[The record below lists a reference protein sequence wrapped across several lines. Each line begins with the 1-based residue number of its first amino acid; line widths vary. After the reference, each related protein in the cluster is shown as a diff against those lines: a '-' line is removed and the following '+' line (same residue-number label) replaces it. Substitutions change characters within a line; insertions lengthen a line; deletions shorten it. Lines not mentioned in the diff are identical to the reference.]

1 MKNNYTYKTLIVILL
16 GVFSIP
22 NYTYATTHKMVVKNG
37 IAKDT
42 VGLDYRLSAEE
53 EEDILE
59 EIEYY
64 DRKGLGAI
72 ILYVTSLISL
82 GITGIVA
89 SISLFKT
96 FYALRDLEERLKNY
110 PEDDFLKKK
119 LNGVINLNTIGL
131 GIGALFVSSF
141 LALILFFAAS
151 ISGVAIN
158 GGLFFLSF
166 FAAAMLFILEASVF
180 KTNRF

>member
-1 MKNNYTYKTLIVILL
+1 MKNNYVYKILIVILL
-16 GVFSIP
+16 GIFLVP
-22 NYTYATTHKMVVKNG
+22 NNTYATTYKTVVNDG

-53 EEDILE
+53 EGDILE

-64 DRKGLGAI
+64 DRKGIGAI
-72 ILYVTSLISL
+72 ILYVTSLITL
-82 GITGIVA
+82 GITGIIA
-89 SISLFKT
+89 SISSFKT

-110 PEDDFLKKK
+110 PEDAILKKK
-119 LNGVINLNTIGL
+119 LNGAIVLNTISL

-151 ISGVAIN
+151 LSGAMLN
-158 GGLFFLSF
+158 SGLFFLSF
-166 FAAAMLFILEASVF
+166 FAASALLILEVSVF

>member
-1 MKNNYTYKTLIVILL
+1 M
-16 GVFSIP
+16 
-22 NYTYATTHKMVVKNG
+22 
-37 IAKDT
+37 
-42 VGLDYRLSAEE
+42 
-53 EEDILE
+53 E

-72 ILYVTSLISL
+72 ILYVTSLISF

-89 SISLFKT
+89 SISSFKT

-119 LNGVINLNTIGL
+119 LNGVVTLNTIGL
-131 GIGALFVSSF
+131 GVGALFVSGF
-141 LALILFFAAS
+141 LALILFIAGS
-151 ISGVAIN
+151 LSGVAIN

-166 FAAAMLFILEASVF
+166 FAASALLILEASVF
-180 KTNRF
+180 KTNRFW